1 MTTKITAKSL
11 AATPG
16 PQHESL
22 YTLLVELV
30 DRLERLEVV
39 VNEQIVTTT
48 TKNHEKAPEQVI
60 TSPDAT
66 ALASAITLLNEM
78 KSDFN
83 THCADAA
90 AHDDAD
96 ATNTVSS
103 ANASDLAS
111 AITLANEIKDDL
123 VAHGTQANVHF
134 TNHTIT
140 VSADDA
146 DDLDSLLTL
155 VNELKADMNDHLAES
170 RSKGIR
176 AATLQATSLLG

>member
-1 MTTKITAKSL
+1 MATKITAKSL

-16 PQHESL
+16 PQTESL

-30 DRLERLEVV
+30 DRLERLEVL

-48 TKNHEKAPEQVI
+48 TKNHEKAPEQLI

-66 ALASAITLLNEM
+66 VLASAITLLNEI
-78 KSDFN
+78 KADFN

-103 ANASDLAS
+103 ANATDLAS
-111 AITLANEIKDDL
+111 AITLANEIKDDI
-123 VAHGTQANVHF
+123 VAHGVQASVHF
-134 TNHTIT
+134 TNHTVT
-140 VSADDA
+140 VSAADA
-146 DDLDSLLTL
+146 TDLPTLLTL
-155 VNELKADMNDHLAES
+155 ANELKTDVNDHLAES
-170 RSKGIR
+170 RSKGVR

>member
-16 PQHESL
+16 QQTESL

-48 TKNHEKAPEQVI
+48 TKNHEKAPEQLVS
-60 TSPDAT
+60 SPDAT
-66 ALASAITLLNEM
+66 ALASAITLVNEL
-78 KSDFN
+78 KADYVA
-83 THCADAA
+83 HIADAA
-90 AHDDAD
+90 AHDNAD
-96 ATNTVSS
+96 ATNTVS
-103 ANASDLAS
+103 AADATDLAT
-111 AITLANEIKDDL
+111 AITLANELKTDL

-134 TNHTIT
+134 TNHTVT
-140 VSADDA
+140 VSAA
-146 DDLDSLLTL
+146 NASDLATLLTL
-155 VNELKADMNDHLAES
+155 VNELKVDLNDHLAES

>member
-16 PQHESL
+16 PQTESL

-30 DRLERLEVV
+30 DRIERLEVL

-48 TKNHEKAPEQVI
+48 TKNHEKAPEQLV
-60 TSPDAT
+60 TSPNAT
-66 ALASAITLLNEM
+66 ILSAAITLVNEM
-78 KSDFN
+78 KADYVA
-83 THCADAA
+83 HIADAA

-96 ATNTVSS
+96 ATNTVS
-103 ANASDLAS
+103 AADATDLNS
-111 AITLANEIKDDL
+111 AITLANELKADL
-123 VAHGTQANVHF
+123 VAHGIQTNVHF

-140 VSADDA
+140 VSATNA
-146 DDLDSLLTL
+146 SNLATLLTL
-155 VNELKADMNDHLAES
+155 VNELKVDLNDHLAES
-170 RSKGIR
+170 RSKGVR